1 MPSSRA
7 RHNLTRVELARLLR
21 RIEDVLV
28 QATRLRERVARRLSA
43 LRANRTSRIAR
54 ARKTTARPR
63 R

>member
-7 RHNLTRVELARLLR
+7 RHNLTRVELVRLLQR
-21 RIEDVLV
+21 LEDVLG
-28 QATRLRERVARRLSA
+28 QATRLRTKIARRLSA
-43 LRANRTSRIAR
+43 LRANRTPRVTG